1 MKAVVFSDSHGDTAA
16 MREAVEREAPD
27 QILHLGDLAG
37 DAERLGIR
45 FPQIPLEYVCGNCD
59 GFCLAPA
66 VRLLELRGRRVLM
79 MHGHT
84 HRVKTGYG
92 GAIAA
97 ARQAGADILLF
108 GHTHQAYAER
118 LEDGLWVM
126 NPGSCQSWDRTTYG
140 VILLEKTDTLCYT
153 VPV

>member
-16 MREAVEREAPD
+16 MREALEREAPD

-59 GFCLAPA
+59 GFSLAPA

-84 HRVKTGYG
+84 HGVKTGYG

-97 ARQAGADILLF
+97 APAGGRGYPAVRP
-108 GHTHQAYAER
+108 HT
-118 LEDGLWVM
+118 
-126 NPGSCQSWDRTTYG
+126 PGVCRAAGGRAMGDESR
-140 VILLEKTDTLCYT
+140 
-153 VPV
+153 

>member
-16 MREAVEREAPD
+16 MREALEREAPD

-59 GFCLAPA
+59 GFSLAPA

-84 HRVKTGYG
+84 HGVRQAMEAPSPPPGRWARISCCSATHTRRMPSGWRTGYG
-92 GAIAA
+92 
-97 ARQAGADILLF
+97 
-108 GHTHQAYAER
+108 
-118 LEDGLWVM
+118 
-126 NPGSCQSWDRTTYG
+126 
-140 VILLEKTDTLCYT
+140 
-153 VPV
+153 